1 VNLRQFEWDEED
13 IPESPVAPQAH
24 EPFVDDRGGTPEQ
37 QQAAE
42 GRQDPH
48 DQIEILTDHG
58 PGGPVDEQISDSSGQ
73 SSTTIGVGTPI
84 NAQS

>member
-1 VNLRQFEWDEED
+1 MTEA
-13 IPESPVAPQAH
+13 APLSSSKQQKG
-24 EPFVDDRGGTPEQ
+24 DRIRT
-37 QQAAE
+37 
-42 GRQDPH
+42 

-73 SSTTIGVGTPI
+73 SSTTIDVGTPI